1 VDFTVYADLSSRACL
16 LINNPIMKKIL
27 ALIMLLAF
35 SAASFAQEP
44 VPVQAKTKEELL
56 KKSKNQKTTGFI
68 MLGAGTAAVAGG
80 SILFS
85 QNFDP
90 ISGESNILE
99 DGTLLII
106 AGGLSVIGGVF
117 FLTASGNNKRAA
129 NAMTAS
135 FKMEKGLPYVQRGM
149 GATYYPAL
157 SLKLNIR

>member
-1 VDFTVYADLSSRACL
+1 
-16 LINNPIMKKIL
+16 MKK
-27 ALIMLLAF
+27 LLAAFLLFAF
-35 SAASFAQEP
+35 STASFAQET
-44 VPVQAKTKEELL
+44 VPAQTKSKEELL
-56 KKSKNQKTTGFI
+56 RRSKNQKTTGFI

-80 SILFS
+80 AILFS

-117 FLTASGNNKRAA
+117 FLTASGNNKREA
-129 NAMTAS
+129 NVMTAS
-135 FKMEKGLPYVQRGM
+135 IKMEKGLPYVQRGM